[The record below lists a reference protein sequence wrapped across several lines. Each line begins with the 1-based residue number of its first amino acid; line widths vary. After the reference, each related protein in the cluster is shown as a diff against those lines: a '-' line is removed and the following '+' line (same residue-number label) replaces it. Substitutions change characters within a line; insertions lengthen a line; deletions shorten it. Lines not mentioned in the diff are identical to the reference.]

1 VDFVR
6 EFDEKMIQLH
16 ANMLADGLAQ
26 DIAEKKK
33 MVEQGRRMS
42 CRTRGN
48 CRPLIEAPD
57 HVQDLWAAEIALNS
71 AKAVHIMDQVNIF
84 LNGGNVSGSSVVR
97 LDSSDREL
105 LEVLMTISE
114 FVKEVE
120 MYVYKIIPENQLHMI
135 RDIEIEPFFAMY
147 ETQAIC
153 FYDGASKSN
162 STFVK
167 KFTEMVSKEKYST
180 YIKELSKALQNL
192 IKSEQ
197 LEKAFHLVYERIV
210 DGFKQFDVNAGTGRF
225 YRFLLEFRAYLLSI
239 DLQEFIGH
247 INEIYRE
254 ADEGIWKLSHGEWPE
269 MAKCLDNMIRIT
281 FGSKPFYERL
291 NSLYQS
297 YLDEYEVIFQDR
309 QKELSIQLENY
320 VIPFFREL
328 LDQMNNVANGDSEAL
343 VSSAKNMEHYVINA
357 FKILG
362 MELSRELGGEFWCD
376 WQMYFESYM
385 DMKVLIT
392 NNDLFIFIRDLLTSN
407 WPQGEVFPKSL
418 DEFLER
424 LYESIQSLVKS
435 LTCYPQPYHRI
446 G

>member
-1 VDFVR
+1 MKEVIESFGEYYGDNIPWDDLRSVDFVR
-6 EFDEKMIQLH
+6 EFDEKMIQLQ

-71 AKAVHIMDQVNIF
+71 AKAVHVMDQVNIF
-84 LNGGNVSGSSVVR
+84 LNGGNVTGSSVYR
-97 LDSSDREL
+97 LDRSDGEL

-114 FVKEVE
+114 FVKQVE
-120 MYVYKIIPENQLHMI
+120 MYVYKFIPEQLHMI
-135 RDIEIEPFFAMY
+135 RGMEIEPFFAMY

-153 FYDGASKSN
+153 FYDSASKSN

-180 YIKELSKALQNL
+180 YIKELSRALQQL
-192 IKSEQ
+192 IESEQ
-197 LEKAFHLVYERIV
+197 LEKALPLVYERIV

-239 DLQEFIGH
+239 DLQEFLGH

-269 MAKCLDNMIRIT
+269 MEKCMDNMIRLT
-281 FGSKPFYERL
+281 FGSKQFYERL
-291 NSLYQS
+291 GI
-297 YLDEYEVIFQDR
+297 V
-309 QKELSIQLENY
+309 ENFY
-320 VIPFFREL
+320 V
-328 LDQMNNVANGDSEAL
+328 
-343 VSSAKNMEHYVINA
+343 A
-357 FKILG
+357 F
-362 MELSRELGGEFWCD
+362 
-376 WQMYFESYM
+376 
-385 DMKVLIT
+385 
-392 NNDLFIFIRDLLTSN
+392 
-407 WPQGEVFPKSL
+407 
-418 DEFLER
+418 
-424 LYESIQSLVKS
+424 
-435 LTCYPQPYHRI
+435 
-446 G
+446 